1 MTDKLPG
8 KNKGLNLLGWIMGVI
23 ALLFYLA
30 FHYAGDQV
38 GNYYY
43 LGAFFTSLNVCVLCL
58 CFSQVY
64 ELLALI
70 HEELKKRE

>member
-1 MTDKLPG
+1 MTDKIPEGG
-8 KNKGLNLLGWIMGVI
+8 KALSLLGWIMGLL
-23 ALLFYLA
+23 ALLFFLI

-43 LGAFFTSLNVCVLCL
+43 LGAFFTSLNVSVLCL

-64 ELLALI
+64 QLLARI
-70 HEELKKRE
+70 HEELQKR